1 MYNTLMQ
8 PGETITPGGQAPAP
22 SEPPTGQLA
31 PPPPPP
37 KPIEQ
42 PPAPPAPPAHTPEA
56 AWQFSADDPAGVAP
70 HTAPTTGAVKW
81 TASEY
86 IAHGKGLSWYA
97 LLALGIAVMV
107 LLTFL
112 VTREL
117 VSCVVVGI
125 VGVIFGIFAARP
137 PRVLEYAVDG
147 TGVHVGPKFYAYGRF
162 RTFSVIQEGAVRSI
176 LLMPM
181 QRFGM
186 PLAIYYEPQDED
198 MIIMTIGSY
207 LPHEDRQLG
216 MIENFMRQIRF

>member
-1 MYNTLMQ
+1 M
-8 PGETITPGGQAPAP
+8 PA
-22 SEPPTGQLA
+22 
-31 PPPPPP
+31 
-37 KPIEQ
+37 
-42 PPAPPAPPAHTPEA
+42 EA
-56 AWQFSADDPAGVAP
+56 SWQFQAEGPVGSASQAAP
-70 HTAPTTGAVKW
+70 VTGTVKW

-97 LLALGIAVMV
+97 LLALGIGVV
-107 LLTFL
+107 ILLTFL
-112 VTREL
+112 ITREL
-117 VSCVVVGI
+117 VSCAVVGM

-137 PRVLEYAVDG
+137 PRVLEYAVDS
-147 TGVHVGPKFYAYGRF
+147 TGVHVGPKLYAYGRF

-198 MIIMTIGSY
+198 KIVLTIGAY